1 MTPAHSLLSAAA
13 VRERA
18 HEMLALA
25 EAGRIAGWRVDRARL
40 PLVADYVLDTMRAN
54 YPSLDIPFH
63 ARWRHFATGDRD
75 RWATLSTT
83 FNDTA
88 ARSRAAFDLAIVS
101 VLLDAGAGPDWCYRE
116 TDGTLTRR
124 SEGLAVASLDM
135 FAGGAFSS
143 DPAEP
148 LRADAAGL
156 RGLTTETLARGFQVS
171 ADNPLVGLEGR
182 AALLR
187 ALGDAIAARPDL
199 FGTNPARPGGLF
211 DHLRTRAAGGA
222 LPAPAILDALLE
234 GLGPVWPSRLTVEGI
249 PLGDTWKHPALR
261 RDDATDG
268 LVPFHKLSQWL
279 AYSLIEPL
287 QWAGVDVTDID
298 GLTGLPEYR
307 NGGLLIDL
315 GLLVP
320 TQPDAL
326 ASPHRPDEPF
336 VVAWRA
342 LTVALLDEIA
352 DAIRARLG
360 TDRAALPLAKVLE
373 GGTWA
378 AGRRIAREKRADG
391 SPPLAIVSDGT
402 VF

>member
-268 LVPFHKLSQWL
+268 LVPFHKL
-279 AYSLIEPL
+279 
-287 QWAGVDVTDID
+287 
-298 GLTGLPEYR
+298 
-307 NGGLLIDL
+307 
-315 GLLVP
+315 
-320 TQPDAL
+320 
-326 ASPHRPDEPF
+326 
-336 VVAWRA
+336 
-342 LTVALLDEIA
+342 
-352 DAIRARLG
+352 
-360 TDRAALPLAKVLE
+360 
-373 GGTWA
+373 
-378 AGRRIAREKRADG
+378 
-391 SPPLAIVSDGT
+391 
-402 VF
+402 